1 MLARLEGAL
10 ELNYENLH
18 VSLRKRPSSYTEL
31 LEVLAKLSGSIKNK
45 DEVIIEYYHDYQV
58 RPIFSEVALQEAYVL
73 HEQSLVIGVRTIGSR
88 LSTEDGTI

>member
-1 MLARLEGAL
+1 MEGAL

-18 VSLRKRPSSYTEL
+18 VSLRRRPSSYTEL
-31 LEVLAKLSGSIKNK
+31 LEVLARLSGFPIKNK